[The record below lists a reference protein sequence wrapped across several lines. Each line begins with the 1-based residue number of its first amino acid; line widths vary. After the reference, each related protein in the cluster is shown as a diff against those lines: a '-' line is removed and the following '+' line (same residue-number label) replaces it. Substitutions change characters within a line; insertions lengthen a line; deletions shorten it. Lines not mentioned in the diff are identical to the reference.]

1 MPPRF
6 LRESL
11 SVNKSSSMVQSGDLP
26 TSNSL
31 SSLNFKLNHVEL
43 IQATRSALQIKKQ
56 PR

>member
-1 MPPRF
+1 MPPHF

-43 IQATRSALQIKKQ
+43 IQCDSISFADQKTT
-56 PR
+56 